1 MPLDKG
7 GVLGF
12 NQQVVVIDHQAISVA
27 IPIVAI
33 DRILQQHQKLLTIN
47 IITVDLF
54 PSIATGYYMIQRPCK
69 FNA

>member
-33 DRILQQHQKLLTIN
+33 DHLLQLTSKLLTIN

-54 PSIATGYYMIQRPCK
+54 PTFHGYYMIQRPCK